1 MENKYTN
8 IIKDT
13 NNEVTRQALYTIS
26 LLYEFLTIQVKLTDP
41 NLTTQEQFQDIFE
54 RTTEFEQRVIR
65 DGETADL
72 EYVAPNPHQGEL
84 DSATFTLSNLNGNVS
99 LCNSVEFTVKGCA
112 DFYTYNIQDINRTL
126 LENNTCL

>member
-54 RTTEFEQRVIR
+54 RTTAFEQRVIM
-65 DGETADL
+65 DGEIADL
-72 EYVAPNPHQGEL
+72 EYVALNPHKGEL
-84 DSATFTLSNLNGNVS
+84 DNAIFTLSTLNGNAS
-99 LCNSVEFTVKGCA
+99 LCNSVEFTVKGCV
-112 DFYTYNIQDINRTL
+112 DSYTYNIQDIIGTL
-126 LENNTCL
+126 NETKEN